1 MAIKFQLPDLGED
14 TEGGTVVK
22 VLVAV
27 GDSVEKDQSVIEL
40 ETDKALLEVPSPA
53 SGKVTGVHVA
63 EGDEIRVDAL
73 ILTIDAAEESDEAP
87 ADAPAKPDAQTKAP
101 PAAEPK
107 EAVKVESPPMAK
119 VNPPP
124 AAKVEPSPAPES
136 PRTPAPKP
144 PSSEPGKPEP
154 PRPSTPSAEVV
165 DVPVAAK
172 PAGAGGPASPSTRK
186 LARELGVDL
195 AQVLGSGVAARISK
209 DDVMAFAKSRLAPAS
224 DRQSAPGAPGPVAV
238 TPVKL
243 PDFSKYGPIE
253 RVKLNG
259 IRKKTIESM
268 TRSWSTIPHV
278 TQFDEADTT
287 DLEALRRRRN
297 EQLLAEGKN
306 KLTATVFVIK
316 ACVSALK
323 AFPQFNSSLDVAAG
337 EMIRKDYIN
346 IGMAVDTE
354 HGLLVPVLKDVDKK
368 SLLQLSDE
376 IKDLSDRARRRKVS
390 LDDLRGATF
399 TVTNLGGLGGTAFTP
414 IINHPEVA
422 ILGLARS
429 QKRVFMIGK
438 QFESRLMLPLCL
450 SYDHRL
456 IDGSDAVRFTR
467 KIAEMLEDPGLLLLE
482 G

>member
-27 GDSVEKDQSVIEL
+27 GDAVEKDQSVIEL

-53 SGKVTGVHVA
+53 SGKITGVHVA
-63 EGDEIRVDAL
+63 EGDEIRVDEL
-73 ILTIDAAEESDEAP
+73 ILTIDAAVGSDDAP
-87 ADAPAKPDAQTKAP
+87 AEPAVPVKAPPNVEPKTVIQAPAKPEPRPVAETP
-101 PAAEPK
+101 PASVPG
-107 EAVKVESPPMAK
+107 PPQ
-119 VNPPP
+119 P
-124 AAKVEPSPAPES
+124 EPS
-136 PRTPAPKP
+136 
-144 PSSEPGKPEP
+144 KPEP
-154 PRPSTPSAEVV
+154 PQPVAPSAEVGA
-165 DVPVAAK
+165 VPVAAK

-195 AQVLGSGVAARISK
+195 EQVLGSGSAGRISK
-209 DDVMAFAKSRLAPAS
+209 DDVMAFAKSRLAPDS
-224 DRQSAPGAPGPVAV
+224 DREGAPGAPGPVAV
-238 TPVKL
+238 TPIEL
-243 PDFSKYGPIE
+243 PDFSKHGPIE

-268 TRSWSTIPHV
+268 TRSWTTIPHV

-297 EQLLAEGKN
+297 EQLLAGGKA

-337 EMIRKDYIN
+337 EMIRKDYFN

-376 IKDLSDRARRRKVS
+376 IKDLSERARRRKVS

-429 QKRVFMIGK
+429 QKRVSMTGERL
-438 QFESRLMLPLCL
+438 ESRLMLPLCL